1 VENACPERIGTLNI
15 RVKKIV
21 LENYQESKSH
31 VDFVNFFLSNARA
44 LESLELGVRNTITKK
59 WIARQ
64 HSLLSIKSASRD
76 AQVTFV
82 PYKDI
87 IKSISR
93 GAWVRSGEY
102 GASRDLL
109 YAKHVHDLSNDHFQ
123 RFHY

>member
-15 RVKKIV
+15 RVKKFV

-93 GAWVRSGEY
+93 GAWVR
-102 GASRDLL
+102 
-109 YAKHVHDLSNDHFQ
+109 
-123 RFHY
+123 